1 MGIDKN
7 ADVASAGINSLKA
20 FRARRSRPCDRCRS
34 RKQRCVILNEG
45 NKCLNCELSTAE
57 CQFNLPPMPNPN
69 NATRAIKRQQQQQ
82 AAGQHEPSSGKQKQS
97 AMQPQAGPSTST
109 TSGGNK
115 GSTQRSLKMQP
126 PKQPQQGPSQHP
138 SSGHVTPT
146 LPYPLT
152 IPQTHNAL
160 PHHMGGG
167 YFANASGPVSPFGP
181 AEATQHFVPPSSL
194 VNTPLAHPA
203 PARPPMADIVHA
215 IAQANTNHMYA
226 SSLHAAAEDFPAL
239 DLQADEEEE
248 LYLVGTAAERDALRL
263 SLSAGVTNQFGRG
276 ALKVRH
282 VSRDSNAPVAFMF
295 MSAKPYDEAPAN
307 AAAYDELVAVIGA
320 DKIDKLLSDYLRID
334 AVALPIWSQEHYAA
348 QSHLNVGLRCSYIT
362 AAMAYTPELRHIQH
376 RCWGITRA
384 YFRLREPRARLHT
397 IQATLIDLNGRHG
410 VDPAGNF
417 VRLGATVAIARLL
430 GLHKDSSMWTIPL
443 WERDLRARLWWAL
456 VVYDKVSALTFGRP
470 SVIGTEDHVS
480 LPRRSPQDSP
490 SYSAFVSLC
499 ELTLIMDELNRR
511 LRTSLAQTV
520 AEVEFG
526 EGHAINHALEVLGD
540 MSLKLD
546 RWKALCDA
554 RMLFQYR
561 ADEAPPGI
569 RSLQLAYLYTALVI
583 TRESWDALPRNSG
596 QATVLGQQSCLLAAT
611 EFVDFIV
618 NLTVQELEGYWASHS
633 PFFISTCLTILVR
646 LTLES
651 DKSDHSDQAVWQAAV
666 FNLRRLVNALSDAR
680 RDAQWDIADLA
691 LSRAQFFIPLLSRR
705 APEFSVVLQP
715 LTSAFPSPPVDDALD
730 DFVNA
735 FVAENYSHLPF
746 GTSSSA
752 FDSAGIISPT
762 ASNST
767 EGMQHQQQQQHV
779 TAADLEFDPFAM
791 TGFEQKHTF

>member
-7 ADVASAGINSLKA
+7 AEVASAGIASLRS
-20 FRARRSRPCDRCRS
+20 FRSRRSRPCDRCRS

-45 NKCLNCELSTAE
+45 NKCLNCELSAAD
-57 CQFNLPPMPNPN
+57 CLFNLPPMPNPN
-69 NATRAIKRQQQQQ
+69 NAARSIKRQQQQQ
-82 AAGQHEPSSGKQKQS
+82 QLGQEPQSGKHKQPLQH
-97 AMQPQAGPSTST
+97 AQPQAGSSTSAQ
-109 TSGGNK
+109 SGTK
-115 GSTQRSLKMQP
+115 GSAQRPHKKP
-126 PKQPQQGPSQHP
+126 GPQQSGTG
-138 SSGHVTPT
+138 SGHVTPT
-146 LPYPLT
+146 LPYPLV
-152 IPQTHNAL
+152 IPPTLAQQQQQQ
-160 PHHMGGG
+160 HHMGGG
-167 YFANASGPVSPFGP
+167 YFANAAGPISPFGP
-181 AEATQHFVPPSSL
+181 AEPSHFVPPSL
-194 VNTPLAHPA
+194 VNTPLQHPQ

-215 IAQANTNHMYA
+215 IAQANTNHTYA
-226 SSLHAAAEDFPAL
+226 SSLQAAAEEYPAL

-263 SLSAGVTNQFGRG
+263 SLSAGVTNQYGRG

-307 AAAYDELVAVIGA
+307 ASAYDELVAVVGA
-320 DKIDKLLSDYLRID
+320 DKIDKLLGDYLRID

-362 AAMAYTPELRHIQH
+362 AAMAYTPELRHLQH
-376 RCWGITRA
+376 RAWGVTRA

-430 GLHKDSSMWTIPL
+430 GLHKDSSTWTIPL

-561 ADEAPPGI
+561 PDEAPPGI

-583 TRESWDALPRNSG
+583 TRESWDALPRHSG
-596 QATVLGQQSCLLAAT
+596 QATMLGQQSCLLAAT

-618 NLTVQELEGYWASHS
+618 SLTVKELEGYWASHS

-680 RDAQWDIADLA
+680 RDAAWDIADLA

-746 GTSSSA
+746 GTSSSG
-752 FDSAGIISPT
+752 FDSAGILSPT
-762 ASNST
+762 GSAEALHNNP
-767 EGMQHQQQQQHV
+767 GQHV
-779 TAADLEFDPFAM
+779 TSELDTFDPFAM
-791 TGFEQKHTF
+791 ANFGHV

>member
-7 ADVASAGINSLKA
+7 AEVASAGLTSLKA
-20 FRARRSRPCDRCRS
+20 LRSRRSRPCDRCRS

-45 NKCLNCELSTAE
+45 NKCLNCELSNAD
-57 CQFNLPPMPNPN
+57 CLYNQPALPNPN
-69 NATRAIKRQQQQQ
+69 NAARSIKRAQQQQQ
-82 AAGQHEPSSGKQKQS
+82 QQQQQHQQAQTNGNN
-97 AMQPQAGPSTST
+97 AQAGPSNSTS
-109 TSGGNK
+109 
-115 GSTQRSLKMQP
+115 
-126 PKQPQQGPSQHP
+126 P
-138 SSGHVTPT
+138 SSSSAATPKST
-146 LPYPLT
+146 KSKSSSSRKPPPQPAQPTPAGPLQHTTTGAATSLPYPLV
-152 IPQTHNAL
+152 IPQHAHLN
-160 PHHMGGG
+160 MG
-167 YFANASGPVSPFGP
+167 YFGGNNNSNHSAFGGINDPTLFGSSNVHTPVQPMP
-181 AEATQHFVPPSSL
+181 
-194 VNTPLAHPA
+194 TPT
-203 PARPPMADIVHA
+203 RPPLADIVHA
-215 IAQANTNHMYA
+215 ISQANTNYVYA
-226 SSLHAAAEDFPAL
+226 SSLQGVAEEYPAL

-307 AAAYDELVAVIGA
+307 ASAYDELLSVIGA
-320 DKIDKLLSDYLRID
+320 DSVDKLLNDYLRID

-362 AAMAYTPELRHIQH
+362 SAMAYNPSLRHLQH
-376 RCWGITRA
+376 HCWGITRA
-384 YFRLREPRARLHT
+384 FFRLREPRARLHT

-417 VRLGATVAIARLL
+417 VRLGSTVAIARLL
-430 GLHKDSSMWTIPL
+430 GLHKDSSTWTIPL

-470 SVIGTEDHVS
+470 STIGTEDHVS

-526 EGHAINHALEVLGD
+526 EGHCINHALEVLGD

-554 RMLFQYR
+554 RRLFNYGPN
-561 ADEAPPGI
+561 EAPPGI

-583 TRESWDALPRNSG
+583 TRESWDALPRNAG
-596 QATVLGQQSCLLAAT
+596 QATVLGQQSCLLAAN

-618 NLTVQELEGYWASHS
+618 NLTVSELEGYWASHS

-680 RDAQWDIADLA
+680 RDAAWDIADLA

-735 FVAENYSHLPF
+735 FVAENYAHLPF
-746 GTSSSA
+746 GTSSS
-752 FDSAGIISPT
+752 SADTSGIISPT
-762 ASNST
+762 AST
-767 EGMQHQQQQQHV
+767 DGMQHG
-779 TAADLEFDPFAM
+779 FDSFTNLNAF
-791 TGFEQKHTF
+791 GV